1 MESTGIKRVL
11 VIDDEQKF
19 GCLVAGFLMGR
30 GYQAKMASSA
40 EEALATLED
49 FEPEIVLLDVRMPG
63 LSGLELLKR
72 LRDKPEPPRVIMITA
87 LDTSDVIDEAMD
99 NGAEGFL
106 CKPIDLGQLSKLLSD
121 L

>member
-1 MESTGIKRVL
+1 MASHDKRVL

-19 GCLVAGFLMGR
+19 SCIIAGFLMGR
-30 GYQAKMASSA
+30 GYQTKVASSA
-40 EEALATLED
+40 EEALRVLD
-49 FEPEIVLLDVRMPG
+49 GFEPEIVLLDVRMPG

-72 LRDKPEPPRVIMITA
+72 IRSRTEPPRVVMLTA
-87 LDTSDVIDEAMD
+87 MDTSDIIDEAMD

-106 CKPIDLGQLSKLLSD
+106 CKPVDLRQLGQLLSE